1 MSSLKNR
8 PKSSRGRKYQ
18 SFDDAHFS
26 LQLGPVPATKD
37 RYGINQKSRHSQKG
51 KSPLQQ
57 ARTLQ
62 EEKTDLEFQEAF
74 LGNIGE
80 TRKSSPAIQSGRSA
94 FSHPKKRVSS
104 SEVHGSK
111 KRYRDTS
118 RATQSEISP
127 ASQDE
132 IVDLAGSDSDTDN
145 ERPKRV
151 ARKSRQPSPS
161 IQRKKRQSPLKL
173 LQQPNIYAGD
183 TKSKK
188 PPNIYAKI
196 KAMDLGKLQSV
207 DTKPRTPSK
216 KGTSTYG
223 MDLDSQDDE
232 SVASFDYRD
241 KPNGKRTSVSP
252 KDFLVQSP
260 EKDAMIDIEDDQDDH
275 IKEHSSAYTIP
286 RKKPVREET
295 TLPSDLLGTGDT
307 KSMLKDFD
315 PKKNRWKQ
323 EAHADEII
331 EDEIYH
337 LQQEMKRQ
345 RAKSLDDSSWKDWED
360 DPNESRMNQTWNG
373 GTKDRSMAIRNVA
386 DSVGEVNPKVLFERR
401 PLNTTYS
408 SRSTLSLSK
417 QNIKQSIKRKILLFG
432 WFVINKR

>member
-111 KRYRDTS
+111 KRSRDTS

-207 DTKPRTPSK
+207 DTRPRTPSK

-232 SVASFDYRD
+232 SVASFDYCD

-260 EKDAMIDIEDDQDDH
+260 EKDAMIDIEGDQDDKE
-275 IKEHSSAYTIP
+275 KEHSSAYTIP

-307 KSMLKDFD
+307 KRMLKDFD

-323 EAHADEII
+323 EAHTDET
-331 EDEIYH
+331 YH
-337 LQQEMKRQ
+337 SQQERKRQ

-373 GTKDRSMAIRNVA
+373 GTKDRSMAIRDVA

-417 QNIKQSIKRKILLFG
+417 QNIKRKILLFG